1 MGEAAI
7 RTVMVIGLGVM
18 GRGIVA
24 SLLRGGFT
32 VSVLSRRGAEARS
45 ELPQGVTVVTEPAG
59 DAPDLVIETIPEK
72 ADLKRR
78 TYEQVETAWG
88 GKPIL
93 ATNTSGLPIQALA
106 DTLRHPERFAAL
118 HYCQPA
124 DVVPLVEV
132 APARQTAPA
141 VSEALAALV
150 RACGQI
156 PLVLGQAPDGLL
168 INRLQHALLH
178 EAYYLIEQGIASA
191 EDIDIVARKF
201 FGPRMS
207 VTGMIEQKDLSGL
220 DTHAYAQAAIVPH
233 LHHGSE
239 PSRVVQGKLRDND
252 LGVKTGRGFYDW
264 SAVDTAAYRQDAKAR
279 LDRVL
284 AFLDKEDAAA
294 KPHPPAADK
303 K

>member
-24 SLLRGGFT
+24 SLLRGGFKVT
-32 VSVLSRRGAEARS
+32 VLSRRGEEARR
-45 ELPQGVTVVTEPAG
+45 ELPDGVTVVTAAEGA
-59 DAPDLVIETIPEK
+59 APDLVIETIPEK
-72 ADLKRR
+72 ADLKREI
-78 TYEQVETAWG
+78 YAQVEDAWQG
-88 GKPIL
+88 APIL
-93 ATNTSGLPIQALA
+93 ATNTSGLPIQGLA
-106 DTLRHPERFAAL
+106 DTLRYPARFAAL

-132 APARQTAPA
+132 APARQTDP
-141 VSEALAALV
+141 SIPEALAAMV

-178 EAYYLIEQGIASA
+178 EAYYLIDRGIASA

-239 PSRVVQGKLRDND
+239 PSPVVQGKLRDNE

-264 SAVDTAAYRQDAKAR
+264 SAVDTAAYRTEAKAR

-284 AFLDKEDAAA
+284 AFLEKEEATAQ
-294 KPHPPAADK
+294 PHPPAAAK